1 MLFKTLFLN
10 TEKVGYTKAEKWL
23 CYTLHS
29 IGLVPVFVLCTE
41 ASAKCIRNTI
51 YTLRI
56 SVIHEI
62 KLEGYNLHV
71 QIN

>member
-41 ASAKCIRNTI
+41 ASANAFETQ
-51 YTLRI
+51 YTPY
-56 SVIHEI
+56 
-62 KLEGYNLHV
+62 G
-71 QIN
+71 